1 MPEVLLTGVSMPA
14 AGESAVKAGYHT
26 HTIDAFGDLDL
37 PRGKKRM
44 ARFNVDGRFDAY
56 GAGTDSSTVEADAVV
71 YGSGF
76 EDESG
81 AVDLLARGRV
91 LWGNPPDVLTKVRSP
106 RQLFEGL
113 ACQGFVVPRIFE
125 PAEGAQPPA
134 RISWL

>member
-1 MPEVLLTGVSMPA
+1 MPEVLLTGVSMRA
-14 AGESAVKAGYHT
+14 AAQSAVKAGYHT

-56 GAGTDSSTVEADAVV
+56 GALNDSSSVEADAVV

-81 AVDLLARGRV
+81 AVDLLARGRA
-91 LWGNPPDVLTKVRSP
+91 LWGNPPDV
-106 RQLFEGL
+106 
-113 ACQGFVVPRIFE
+113 
-125 PAEGAQPPA
+125 
-134 RISWL
+134 